1 MGRVMGGLYAGF
13 AAILYACAW
22 PVLAVLGWRDHG
34 WRERLG
40 YYAADVP
47 RGALWVHAASVG
59 EVTALA
65 PFLRELARRRG
76 RKPIVLSV
84 MTPAGARRARE
95 LFRFPVVHP
104 PLEASGPVR
113 RWVAAADP
121 AALLVMETELWP
133 VWLLAA
139 LDHGPVLWIN
149 GRISDRSYPRYR
161 LIRAVMRPILAR
173 LSLLCVITARDGR
186 RAVDLGARRARVRV
200 TGNLK
205 VDALVPARS
214 PAGLG
219 PGPWL
224 VAGSTRPGE
233 EPVVLEA
240 FRRVLAAAPGARLCL
255 APRHLNRVA
264 EIEALARGA
273 GFTVS
278 RRTARRSGRSQ
289 VLLLDTHGEL
299 AAAYRGAA
307 AAFVGG
313 TLVPIGG
320 HNVLEPALAGVAVCF
335 GPHTTNVKDDAAGL
349 VRAGG
354 GFVVRDART
363 LGDRWLHLVRLPRA
377 PGRRAL
383 RYVRG
388 KQGVARRVVALLSGG
403 GWV

>member
-1 MGRVMGGLYAGF
+1 MARLYAGF
-13 AAILYACAW
+13 AAVLYAVAW
-22 PVLAVLGWRDHG
+22 PVLTVLGWRDAG

-40 YYAADVP
+40 HYDPALP
-47 RGALWVHAASVG
+47 RRALWVHAASVG

-76 RKPIVLSV
+76 RKPVVLSV

-95 LFRFPVVHP
+95 LFTFPVVHP
-104 PLEASGPVR
+104 PLEAPGPVR
-113 RWVAAADP
+113 RWVQAARP
-121 AALLVMETELWP
+121 SALLVMETELWP
-133 VWLLAA
+133 VWLSAA

-161 LIRAVMRPILAR
+161 MIRPVLRPLLSRLA
-173 LSLLCVITARDGR
+173 LLGVISAEDGR

-205 VDALVPARS
+205 VDALVPARG

-233 EPVVLEA
+233 EGVILEA
-240 FRRVLAAAPGARLCL
+240 FARVRAAVPRVRLCL
-255 APRHLNRVA
+255 APRHLSRVA
-264 EIEALARGA
+264 EIEALVRGA
-273 GFTVS
+273 GLSVA
-278 RRTARRSGRSQ
+278 RRTAGANSRAA
-289 VLLLDTHGEL
+289 VLILDTHGEL
-299 AAAYRGAA
+299 AGAYRGAA
-307 AAFVGG
+307 GAFVGG

-335 GPHTTNVKDDAAGL
+335 GPHTANVRDHAAGL
-349 VRAGG
+349 VRARG
-354 GFVVRDART
+354 GFVVRDAAD
-363 LGDRWLHLVRLPRA
+363 LGRRWLALVRSPRA

-383 RYVRG
+383 RYVRSR
-388 KQGVARRVVALLSGG
+388 QGVARRVVALLVRG